1 MTPSAKPTSE
11 GPPAALS
18 ARETLPSLERV
29 YAQARQ
35 ENFPVAARV
44 LPPRYRRHL
53 LALYAFARMV
63 DDIGDDGPTGPA
75 PGSGSATP
83 RNSASQRLRRLDEVS
98 RNLDKVFSSTPPAE
112 EIYRDLAA
120 TVREC
125 GLPREPFERLVEAN
139 RHDQVVHRCPT
150 FDDLLRYCTLSAD
163 PVGRL
168 VLGVFGVDTA
178 HRRVLSDRV
187 CSALQVLEHCQDVAQ
202 DARAGRIYLPTEDME
217 RFGVTEPDLL
227 APRANTAV
235 RALVGFQTQRALRL
249 LDEGA
254 PLVDSLSGSARLA
267 VAGYV
272 AGGRATAHALAAAG
286 FDVLTATPRPTR
298 ARTLLEFGR
307 LLAAGGAR

>member
-11 GPPAALS
+11 GLTALAAQD
-18 ARETLPSLERV
+18 TLPSLERV
-29 YAQARQ
+29 YAQARH
-35 ENFPVAARV
+35 ENFPVASRV
-44 LPPRYRRHL
+44 LPSRHRRHL

-63 DDIGDDGPTGPA
+63 DDIGDDGPTGSA
-75 PGSGSATP
+75 PDSETP
-83 RNSASQRLRRLDEVS
+83 PTPASQRLRRLDEVS
-98 RNLDKVFSSTPPAE
+98 QNLDGVFSSTPPAE
-112 EIYRDLAA
+112 PVYRDLAM

-125 GLPREPFERLVEAN
+125 GLSREPFERLVEAN
-139 RHDQVVHRCPT
+139 RRDQVVHRCRT
-150 FDDLLRYCTLSAD
+150 FDDLLRYCTLSAE

-178 HRRVLSDRV
+178 HRRVLSDRI
-187 CSALQVLEHCQDVAQ
+187 CSALQVLEHCQDVAE

-217 RFGVTEPDLL
+217 RFGVTEHDLL
-227 APRANTAV
+227 ARRADTPV
-235 RALVGFQTQRALRL
+235 RALVGFQTQRAVRL

-272 AGGRATAHALAAAG
+272 AGGRATAHALASAG